1 MITIFY
7 SMMTDNLSK
16 EVNSENSSLSKLF
29 NDGKEDAVQRPE
41 ERALWDEQEQILSP
55 GNVPVMNKEYR
66 EHSVAPVSYTHLR
79 AHETVY

>member
-41 ERALWDEQEQILSP
+41 ERAL
-55 GNVPVMNKEYR
+55 
-66 EHSVAPVSYTHLR
+66 
-79 AHETVY
+79 